1 MASSVCRVLGGEA
14 VVAKVTWS
22 VPLVQFGRCE
32 VEFEGSSDFVMDPE
46 GFGRAYADFVAATM
60 RGYEARVTEI
70 RSGATDLIK
79 TELGATEVGE
89 EPTPEHKHT
98 YVYGD
103 DNNGHS
109 GSFCECGAEEPTPE
123 EEWSRDN
130 EGPPPWER
138 KVEKSEPWKSGG
150 PVKKPKKIEWN

>member
-22 VPLVQFGRCE
+22 VQCIPFSTNL
-32 VEFEGSSDFVMDPE
+32 FEGELDYDPMRDP
-46 GFGRAYADFVAATM
+46 GRYGRDYADWTAAVL
-60 RGYEARVTEI
+60 RGFEARVEDI
-70 RSGATDLIK
+70 RTGAVKLVKDT
-79 TELGATEVGE
+79 LGATEMGE

-109 GSFCECGAEEPTPE
+109 GSFCECGAEEPNENTPS
-123 EEWSRDN
+123 W
-130 EGPPPWER
+130 GR
-138 KVEKSEPWKSGG
+138 KVEKSEPWKSSG
-150 PVKKPKKIEWN
+150 PVKKPVKIDWN